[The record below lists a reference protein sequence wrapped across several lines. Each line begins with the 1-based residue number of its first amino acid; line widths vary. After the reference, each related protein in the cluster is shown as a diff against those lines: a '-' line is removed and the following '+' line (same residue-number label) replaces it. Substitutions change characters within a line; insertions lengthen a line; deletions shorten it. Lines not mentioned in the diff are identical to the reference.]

1 MYQQFFFSYTAFGC
15 MLTQPEQ
22 IFQTFSFLEMDEDN
36 DALDSKIQ
44 TFH

>member
-1 MYQQFFFSYTAFGC
+1 

-44 TFH
+44 TFHLPIGSFLWPDL